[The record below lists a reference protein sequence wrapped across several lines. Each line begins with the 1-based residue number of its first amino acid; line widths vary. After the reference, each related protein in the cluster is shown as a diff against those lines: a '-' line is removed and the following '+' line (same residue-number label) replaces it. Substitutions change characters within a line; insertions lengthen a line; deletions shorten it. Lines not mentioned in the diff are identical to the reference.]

1 MKLAC
6 LGQDNTFPE
15 EEALELVLVLVLA
28 LVSVS
33 EWALASASV
42 SASVSVSV
50 LALVYQCSHT
60 GKYLRRRCRDPDLH
74 KRLASHRMQGS

>member
-42 SASVSVSV
+42 SASVSV